1 MSKKLFVYALVLML
15 GLPVLY
21 YFSPF
26 DYFSPG
32 SKGYFSPEAKEAR
45 LVDKL
50 VTRNIDAR
58 GGADAWQAVSSLR
71 LSGLMDVG
79 QGMHLPYVLEQ
90 KRPGKMCLEFVF
102 ADETAVQCVDGK
114 TGWKIAPFRGRT
126 TPEPMTASELRE
138 AVDTGDPYGLLYD
151 HAARGHV
158 IKILG
163 HETVEGRDTFKL
175 QVTLPG
181 GAVRWIYL
189 DAETALEVKLEA
201 RRKLVGRELL
211 VETFYHDWQAT
222 DGLLI
227 PRRQETRT
235 AGDDE
240 LHFITVDQVEVNP
253 SLDDLRFVI
262 PSSIGASNA
271 STQKA
276 SS

>member
-1 MSKKLFVYALVLML
+1 MSKKLLTVALALML
-15 GLPVLY
+15 GLPLLY
-21 YFSPF
+21 YFSPL
-26 DYFSPG
+26 DYFSP
-32 SKGYFSPEAKEAR
+32 EVKEAR

-58 GGADAWQAVSSLR
+58 GGADAWGTVSSLR

-79 QGMHLPYVLEQ
+79 QDMHLPYVLEQ

-102 ADETAVQCVDGK
+102 DEETAVQCVDGK

-126 TPEPMTASELRE
+126 TPEPMNAMELRE
-138 AVDTGDPYGLLYD
+138 AVDSGDPYGLLFDY
-151 HAARGHV
+151 AARGF
-158 IKILG
+158 
-163 HETVEGRDTFKL
+163 TVELQGQEPVDGRDAFKL

-201 RRKLVGRELL
+201 MRTLAGRELL
-211 VETFYHDWQAT
+211 VETFYRDWQTA

-240 LHFITVDQVEVNP
+240 LHFLTVDQVDINP
-253 SLDDLRFVI
+253 PLDDLRFII
-262 PSSIGASNA
+262 PTSMGASNA
-271 STQKA
+271 SAQKA
-276 SS
+276 S

>member
-1 MSKKLFVYALVLML
+1 MSKKSFIFALALIL

-21 YFSPF
+21 FFSPF
-26 DYFSPG
+26 H
-32 SKGYFSPEAKEAR
+32 YFSPEVKEAR

-90 KRPGKMCLEFVF
+90 KRPNKMCLQFEFNE
-102 ADETAVQCVDGK
+102 ETSVQCVDGQS
-114 TGWKIAPFRGRT
+114 GWKIAPFRGRE
-126 TPEPMTASELRE
+126 TPELMTASELRE
-138 AVDTGDPYGLLYD
+138 AVDTSHPYGLLFD

-158 IKILG
+158 
-163 HETVEGRDTFKL
+163 VELVGKEQVKGRDAFKL

-189 DAETALEVKLEA
+189 DAETALEVKMEA
-201 RRKLVGRELL
+201 MRALVGKELL
-211 VETFYHDWQAT
+211 VETFYNEWLET
-222 DGLLI
+222 EGLLI

-235 AGDDE
+235 VGDDE
-240 LHFITVDQVEVNP
+240 LHFITVDRVDVNP
-253 SLDDLRFVI
+253 QLDDQRFVI
-262 PSSIGASNA
+262 PASMGASNLSA
-271 STQKA
+271 QKA
-276 SS
+276 S